1 MESIWIERGLPNAQ
15 AKAIKSKI
23 ENIIFPIPSGDN
35 SPQALRAFWSAR
47 FMADGWAKNYALPN
61 SNLTIS
67 YFAEEVGV
75 CVQLGNISRLYADLL
90 KLELLYRLGRI
101 RLGVLVVPTDDYA
114 ISLGSNYTSLSRASR
129 DIRTLEQALGLPL
142 LLISVDADRGQF

>member
-1 MESIWIERGLPNAQ
+1 MESIWVERGLPNAH
-15 AKAIKSKI
+15 AKEIKSRI
-23 ENIIFPIPSGDN
+23 EGIIFPIPSVDN
-35 SPQALRAFWSAR
+35 SPQALRAFWNAR

-67 YFAEEVGV
+67 YCAGEVGV

-90 KLELLYRLGRI
+90 KLELLYKLGRI

-114 ISLGSNYTSLSRASR
+114 VSLGSNYTSLSRASR
-129 DIRTLEQALGLPL
+129 DIKTLEQALGLPL
-142 LLISVDADRGQF
+142 LLMSVDADRGQF